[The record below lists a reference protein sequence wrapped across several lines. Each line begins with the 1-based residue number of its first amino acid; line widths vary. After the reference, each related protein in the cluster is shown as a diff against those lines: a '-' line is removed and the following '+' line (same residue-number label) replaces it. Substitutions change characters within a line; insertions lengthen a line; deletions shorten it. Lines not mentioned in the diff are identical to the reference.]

1 MSSPH
6 VAGAAA
12 LLMSAFPA
20 LKGRPDQVAAILRAT
35 ATTQGVTNTAGV
47 TQSCGGTP
55 ITQWPNYMVGH
66 GRLDAKNA
74 WREVVFIDGFDN

>member
-1 MSSPH
+1 MATPH

-20 LKGRPDQVAAILRAT
+20 LKGYPSKVVEILRAT

-55 ITQWPNYMVGH
+55 ITQWPNYMVGF
-66 GRLDAKNA
+66 GRVDAWNA
-74 WREVVFIDGFDN
+74 LGEPVFIDGFDR